1 VRQSLAF
8 DRRGSKHSNPHQLEK
23 HPLNDLFTPMI
34 RTTLKTW
41 LKSATI
47 TRQEKKMI
55 ENWERDGFIIL
66 KNFFDQTDLSLFEQD
81 LNFRLANRATAAGN
95 ITIDVLEGEFIGQRL
110 KLAEAP
116 ASTLNVAYKLNDL
129 YLESNACRTLN
140 LNQKLCRILALLLD
154 DEPLVINSL
163 SFQKGSQQP
172 HHFDTY
178 YMPPIAKDMMA
189 VTSICL
195 EDQSVETGPLSY
207 YPKSHKIPPYV
218 FSHGG
223 IHAIPEEMEQ
233 AKQYIQSELEER
245 HLQPETFIGKAGDV
259 FIWHAQLYHG
269 GLPILNHEVT
279 RKTLVTHYWRKHDVE
294 PQQVATIASG
304 GSYLIREHQNVR

>member
-1 VRQSLAF
+1 MPS
-8 DRRGSKHSNPHQLEK
+8 
-23 HPLNDLFTPMI
+23 PMI
-34 RTTLKTW
+34 LTKLKSW
-41 LKSATI
+41 LKFPQINRA
-47 TRQEKKMI
+47 EKRLL

-66 KNFFDQTDLSLFEQD
+66 KNFFNQDD
-81 LNFRLANRATAAGN
+81 LNSFEDDLNRTLDNRATVAGN
-95 ITIDVLEGEFIGQRL
+95 ITIDVLEGEFVGQRL
-110 KLAEAP
+110 KLADAP
-116 ASTLNVAYKLNDL
+116 ESTLKVAYKLNDL
-129 YLESNACRTLN
+129 YLESQACRDLN
-140 LNQKLCRILALLLD
+140 LDRKLRRILSLLLG

-178 YMPPIAKDMMA
+178 YMPPMVQDMMA

-195 EDQSVETGPLSY
+195 EDQSADTGPLSY

-233 AKQYIQSELEER
+233 ATQYVQSELEKR
-245 HLQPETFIGKAGDV
+245 NLKPETFVGKAGDV

-269 GLPILNHEVT
+269 GLPIINHEAT
-279 RKTLVTHYWRKHDVE
+279 RKTLVTHYWRKQDME
-294 PQQVATIASG
+294 PCQVATIESG
-304 GSYLIREHQNVR
+304 GSYLIREHQNV